1 MRIVTVQR
9 RLLRLK
15 KIVRRSRLQR
25 MPIALSLLLA
35 FTAQGAPDANL
46 WIGPL
51 QNSANMSL
59 LNTTPVEPGQ
69 VLVFVSSSM
78 PSTSL
83 VQWFSQAQRLGASV
97 ILRGLVNNSL
107 SATKAWMKPLIEQ
120 ANNTGGVEINPMAFE
135 AYGITQVPAVVVTT
149 GSLPCSDEH
158 STTAPFDVVMG
169 NTSLLEALKVVIERG
184 DVGMVAQQKI
194 AQMRATHE

>member
-1 MRIVTVQR
+1 MQR

-15 KIVRRSRLQR
+15 KIVNRSHLPQKLL
-25 MPIALSLLLA
+25 IILFLLLA
-35 FTAQGAPDANL
+35 FTAECAPDANL

-51 QNSANMSL
+51 QDSANMSL
-59 LNTTPVEPGQ
+59 LNTTPIEPGQ

-83 VQWFSQAQRLGASV
+83 VQWFRQAQRLGASV

-158 STTAPFDVVMG
+158 SATAPFDRVIG
-169 NTSLLEALKVVIERG
+169 NTSLLAALKVVIERG